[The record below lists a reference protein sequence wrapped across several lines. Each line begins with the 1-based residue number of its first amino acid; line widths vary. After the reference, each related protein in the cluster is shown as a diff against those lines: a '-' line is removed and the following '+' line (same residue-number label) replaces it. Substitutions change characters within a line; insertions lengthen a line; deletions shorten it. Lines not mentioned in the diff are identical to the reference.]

1 MRSEPLALQLLEQAG
16 AAAAAAGAQAVEI
29 CRDLDGRPLGAD
41 AIGAALGGAPVSR
54 YTAPEAGAFRGM
66 MSDGCRLALEYAEG
80 GGDAAQRPASLFYKR
95 VVMGDLAAARTKALA
110 APKKLRRDVRSYA
123 VEAAF

>member
-41 AIGAALGGAPVSR
+41 AIGNTL
-54 YTAPEAGAFRGM
+54 T
-66 MSDGCRLALEYAEG
+66 
-80 GGDAAQRPASLFYKR
+80 
-95 VVMGDLAAARTKALA
+95 
-110 APKKLRRDVRSYA
+110 
-123 VEAAF
+123 

>member
-1 MRSEPLALQLLEQAG
+1 MTDLFGAPLVHLPGGDLKNALGVVASAPGAAARHEALCAAMRSEPLALQLLEQAG

-41 AIGAALGGAPVSR
+41 AIGAALGGAPVSG

-66 MSDGCRLALEYAEG
+66 MSD
-80 GGDAAQRPASLFYKR
+80 
-95 VVMGDLAAARTKALA
+95 
-110 APKKLRRDVRSYA
+110 
-123 VEAAF
+123 

>member
-41 AIGAALGGAPVSR
+41 AIGAALGGAPVSG

-66 MSDGCRLALEYAEG
+66 MSD
-80 GGDAAQRPASLFYKR
+80 
-95 VVMGDLAAARTKALA
+95 
-110 APKKLRRDVRSYA
+110 
-123 VEAAF
+123 